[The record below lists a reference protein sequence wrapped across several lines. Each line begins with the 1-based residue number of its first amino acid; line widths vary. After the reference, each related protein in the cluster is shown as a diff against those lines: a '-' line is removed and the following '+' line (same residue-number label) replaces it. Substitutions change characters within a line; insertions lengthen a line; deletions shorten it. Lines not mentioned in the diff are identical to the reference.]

1 MADNR
6 NPERVTDGATIY
18 QVRIKGHLGAEWIE
32 WFGGM
37 SIILEANGDSLV
49 TGSIVDQSQLH
60 GLLKK
65 VRDLGLPL
73 ISVLQVGS
81 ETGDSPYVR

>member
-6 NPERVTDGATIY
+6 NPERFTDGATIY
-18 QVRIKGHLGAEWIE
+18 QIRIKGHLGSEWIE

-37 SIILEANGDSLV
+37 SIVLEANGDSLV
-49 TGSIVDQSQLH
+49 TGAIVDQSQLH

-81 ETGDSPYVR
+81 DEGGSSDVR

>member
-1 MADNR
+1 MAVNR
-6 NPERVTDGATIY
+6 NPERVDVGATIY
-18 QVRIKGHLGAEWIE
+18 QIRIKGHLGTEWIE

-37 SIILEANGDSLV
+37 SIVLEANGDSLV
-49 TGSIVDQSQLH
+49 TGAIVDQSQLH

-81 ETGDSPYVR
+81 DEGGSSDVR